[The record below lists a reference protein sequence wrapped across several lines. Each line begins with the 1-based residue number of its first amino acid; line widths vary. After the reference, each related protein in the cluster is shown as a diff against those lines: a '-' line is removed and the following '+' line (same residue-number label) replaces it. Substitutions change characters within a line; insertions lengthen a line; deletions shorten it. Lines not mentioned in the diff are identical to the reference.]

1 MAAKPQ
7 TANAD
12 NEKTKGVTDLAHRA
26 QHGDETA
33 VTALREV
40 LKNPA
45 YVDALGGNLAEQ
57 TQLALIDKYSGTN
70 LLVKESLRRKLELM
84 RAELAGPAPSALE
97 RLMAD
102 RIAACWLHLH
112 HLEAIYIGKD
122 SMALELA
129 TFYQRS
135 ISAAQKR
142 YLSAIRAL
150 AQIRK
155 LALPVL
161 QVNIAKKQ
169 VNVAAPAAVTD
180 TKGD

>member
-12 NEKTKGVTDLAHRA
+12 NEKTKGVMDLVHRA
-26 QHGDETA
+26 QRGDETA
-33 VTALREV
+33 LAPLREV

-45 YVDALGGNLAEQ
+45 YVNMLGGDLALQ
-57 TQLALIDKYSGTN
+57 TQLTLIDKFSGNN
-70 LLVKESLRRKLELM
+70 LLYKESLRRKLELL
-84 RAELAGPAPSALE
+84 RTDLAGAAPSALE
-97 RLMAD
+97 RLLVD
-102 RIAACWLHLH
+102 RIVACWLHLH
-112 HLEAIYIGKD
+112 HLEAIYANRE
-122 SMALELA
+122 SMALELG

-155 LALPVL
+155 LSLPVL

-169 VNVAAPAAVTD
+169 VNVVAPAVVTD